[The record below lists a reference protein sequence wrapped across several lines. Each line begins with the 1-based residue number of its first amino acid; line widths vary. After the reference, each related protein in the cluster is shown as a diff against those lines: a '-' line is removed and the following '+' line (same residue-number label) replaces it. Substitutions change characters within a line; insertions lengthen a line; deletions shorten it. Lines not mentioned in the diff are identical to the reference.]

1 MDTQPP
7 LPPNLSSLPPDLR
20 QDDEKTSFAVP
31 GSADKSVAKPAH
43 KASRI
48 ILLLLLLVVLLVAAV
63 GVYALA
69 KRFSIEQVY
78 RWLRVDQAPVQQA
91 EVVITPSSAVEP
103 TLTPGDS
110 VSDIEADL
118 NATSLSDFDQ
128 EASSVKQDVDAQQ

>member
-31 GSADKSVAKPAH
+31 GSADKSVAVPAH

-48 ILLLLLLVVLLVAAV
+48 ILRLVLVVVLAAALI

-69 KRFSIEQVY
+69 KRFSVDQVY
-78 RWLRVDQAPVQQA
+78 RWLNSEQEAVEIDGTSARLY
-91 EVVITPSSAVEP
+91 PSAEP

-118 NATSLSDFDQ
+118 YATSINDFDQ
-128 EASSVKQDVDAQQ
+128 EASSVKADVDAQQ